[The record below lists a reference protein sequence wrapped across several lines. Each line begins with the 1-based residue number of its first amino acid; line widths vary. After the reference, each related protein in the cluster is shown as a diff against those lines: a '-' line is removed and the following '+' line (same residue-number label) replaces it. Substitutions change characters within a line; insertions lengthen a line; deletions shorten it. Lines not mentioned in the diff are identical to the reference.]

1 MDVILFSTHCYV
13 QAEYV
18 LLVEAELSP
27 FFYRGKTGTLVFLP

>member
-1 MDVILFSTHCYV
+1 MDVILFSSHCYV

-27 FFYRGKTGTLVFLP
+27 FYRGKTGTLVFLP